1 MTGVML
7 DGVVLVPMGCA
18 DRLAAVSGD
27 EGFSSLCQ
35 GAEVMLDGAPVD
47 QRFAWYRRG

>member
-1 MTGVML
+1 MTGVMS

-18 DRLAAVSGD
+18 DRLTAVSGD

-47 QRFAWYRRG
+47 QGIALYRRG

>member
-35 GAEVMLDGAPVD
+35 GAVVMLDGAPVD
-47 QRFAWYRRG
+47 QRIALYRRG